1 MPPVTKI
8 SLPHRK
14 PLLALDKS
22 DYLKAFPYTDLKS
35 LLLSLYFGIVVPTV
49 ADIPN
54 FPIIY
59 LKIHDIIHL
68 HIFFSGEASTA

>member
-22 DYLKAFPYTDLKS
+22 DYLKALPYTDVKS

-54 FPIIY
+54 FPMIY

-68 HIFFSGEASTA
+68 HIFF